1 MLHNQR
7 GMAMPLVLT
16 VMFVLSLFGVTVWQF
31 AATDVLHVERDE
43 LKMQAHYLA
52 RSGGDAMADYLMRTA
67 DVQVAHSVITR
78 TDEHSPATGSLG
90 QDKTFRV
97 NVIGSPMNSMTI
109 ISQGIR
115 NGVTRTL
122 AFDLTRLDAREIFNK
137 GIFTKGDLDV
147 SLMSPLSG
155 TLASAGE
162 VTAPPGYDETL
173 LYPHEP
179 WVWEYGE
186 PKFPEDVIW
195 ADPHHGLN
203 PYVTNQQPITIR
215 GEYYYS
221 TIDMES
227 DAHLTFDTSDYAG
240 SAMRVVVDRMYCK
253 GDVTVVGG
261 GQLHLYVRE
270 LLSLQTPILVNNDPS
285 KLFIFLKDGAHLDM
299 RADGELYAYIFGPNA
314 DIHIQSEH
322 STVVGSIVGNLVL
335 RQQDIDRSQGGF
347 IHIPL
352 EEGGILDAVVVY
364 RRGPWR
370 D

>member
-1 MLHNQR
+1 
-7 GMAMPLVLT
+7 MPLVLT

-52 RSGGDAMADYLMRTA
+52 RSGGDAMADYLMRAA

-162 VTAPPGYDETL
+162 VTAPRVTMRRSYIL
-173 LYPHEP
+173 MS
-179 WVWEYGE
+179 
-186 PKFPEDVIW
+186 
-195 ADPHHGLN
+195 HGFGNTENLN
-203 PYVTNQQPITIR
+203 SRKMSSGRIHTMDSILMSP
-215 GEYYYS
+215 
-221 TIDMES
+221 
-227 DAHLTFDTSDYAG
+227 TS
-240 SAMRVVVDRMYCK
+240 
-253 GDVTVVGG
+253 
-261 GQLHLYVRE
+261 
-270 LLSLQTPILVNNDPS
+270 
-285 KLFIFLKDGAHLDM
+285 
-299 RADGELYAYIFGPNA
+299 
-314 DIHIQSEH
+314 
-322 STVVGSIVGNLVL
+322 NL
-335 RQQDIDRSQGGF
+335 
-347 IHIPL
+347 
-352 EEGGILDAVVVY
+352 
-364 RRGPWR
+364 
-370 D
+370 